1 MSHVRSLYFGGSLA
15 EIGKKT
21 LEAYEQRRPSEVI
34 WNITNSCDL
43 FCRHCYVN
51 ADVSRAANEL
61 TPAEALDLVR
71 QIGEA
76 GVPLLFITGGEPFSR
91 PDLYAL
97 LGKAQEYGI
106 KVVLSTNGLAIDDKA
121 ADQLKGFGI
130 DYVAISLYGPEAFH
144 DDYVGAKGAFRRVHE
159 AIGRLQIRGI
169 KVGIKTTVTAATF
182 PHFFDLIEV
191 AKGLGAGLVYACD
204 LIASG
209 RAVPLQEKRICDAQ
223 WLQIADAVV
232 DDVLATPLGGLEYD
246 IGANPSL
253 AMVILAK
260 LKARGADTQKGEAR
274 LRVKSAC
281 PVGKGLMGINSEG
294 DVLPCSFV
302 QEYNV
307 GNIRTLGVQGAIEKL
322 FALGDAPLEGR
333 CGSCDLVALCRGC
346 RVKAYHH
353 GASILG
359 EDPTCLLVRKYT
371 SGPRH
376 PSAWSQSVPPTKP

>member
-15 EIGKKT
+15 EIGRKT
-21 LEAYEQRRPSEVI
+21 LEAFEQRRPSEVI

-51 ADVSRAANEL
+51 ADVSRATNEL
-61 TPAEALDLVR
+61 SPSEALDLVR

-91 PDLYAL
+91 PDLYPL
-97 LGKAQEYGI
+97 LEAAQGYGI
-106 KVVLSTNGLAIDDKA
+106 KVVLSTNGLAIDDRA
-121 ADQLKGFGI
+121 ADRLRSLDI

-144 DDYVGAKGAFRRVHE
+144 DQYVGLPGAFARVHA
-159 AIGRLQIRGI
+159 AIGRLQVRGI

-182 PHFFDLIEV
+182 VHFFDLIEV

-209 RAVPLQEKRICDAQ
+209 RAVPLQEARISREQ
-223 WLQIADAVV
+223 WLEIADAVV
-232 DDVLATPLGGLEYD
+232 EDVLATPQGGLEYD

-253 AMVILAK
+253 AMVILQK
-260 LKARGADTQKGEAR
+260 LKARGADTRKGEAR

-281 PVGKGLMGINSEG
+281 PVGRGLMGINSEG

-307 GNIRTLGVQGAIEKL
+307 GNIRQLGVRGAIEKL
-322 FALGDAPLEGR
+322 FPLGDAPLEGR
-333 CGSCDLVALCRGC
+333 CGDCDLVALCRGC
-346 RVKAYHH
+346 RVKAYHA
-353 GASILG
+353 GAGILG
-359 EDPTCLLVRKYT
+359 GDPGCLV
-371 SGPRH
+371 
-376 PSAWSQSVPPTKP
+376 